1 MDLFFILYKG
11 KERGKMK
18 LKKNNETKRKDNR
31 KKLLVV
37 GVISLFTI
45 LGGTLAYFTT
55 SSNITNVFN
64 TAKYQTQIVED
75 FVSPDHW
82 TPGTTT
88 DKEIKITNNGS
99 IDMALRA
106 SFTEKWVNANKQEI
120 PLIDSDNNIA
130 AIINFDDSWTKN
142 EDGYYYFGNKDN
154 LTKLIP
160 GETSSSFITGVTF
173 NEKIKASLDTSV
185 SQDGQTI
192 TFTSTGNGYDN
203 AVYTLTVRIDTIQ
216 YDQAHNVW

>member
-1 MDLFFILYKG
+1 MDNEEKNYEVKT
-11 KERGKMK
+11 E
-18 LKKNNETKRKDNR
+18 KKKDNR

-37 GVISLFTI
+37 GAISLFTI

-55 SSNITNVFN
+55 SSTIKDIFN
-64 TAKYQTQIVED
+64 TAKYETKIVEV
-75 FVSPDHW
+75 FESPTDW

-88 DKEIKITNNGS
+88 EKTIKVTNNGS

-106 SFTEKWVNANKQEI
+106 TYTEKWVNAKGNEM
-120 PLIDSDNNIA
+120 PLKDADNNVA
-130 AIINFDDSWTKN
+130 AIINFNNSWKLN
-142 EDGYYYFGNKDN
+142 EDGYYYYGSKDN

-160 GETSSSFITGVTF
+160 TETSTSFISGVTF
-173 NEKIKASLDTSV
+173 NKNIKADLNTSV

-203 AVYTLTVRIDTIQ
+203 ATYTLTVKIDTIQ
-216 YDQAHNVW
+216 YDQAKNVW